1 MLPLH
6 CSSYV
11 AGLVVMQPWSL
22 HKHVGRKLRFTTTLL
37 DSHLKLVRL
46 FSDSMP
52 SAKHSNSLSQPT
64 STIMS

>member
-11 AGLVVMQPWSL
+11 VVLVIMQPWPL
-22 HKHVGRKLRFTTTLL
+22 HKTCRLQTRFTTTLL
-37 DSHLKLVRL
+37 ESHLKLVRL
-46 FSDSMP
+46 FSDSTP

-64 STIMS
+64 PAIMS